1 MIHFIIS
8 EADTRYL
15 WLKGDNIDDE
25 NLLKKFK
32 ENCNLTDPVCFLPS
46 WGNRPKI
53 TQDFVFEY
61 IQSSG
66 SKVYYCS
73 VGLWQEAYKFFKNN
87 GAQFTGL
94 IENQHYFKQ
103 PIKHTF
109 DEFKDI
115 VKSWN
120 LKFEPRPYQYE
131 AAYNILTWKSSLS
144 ELATRAGKT
153 LLVYLV
159 FRYGIEYMGMKRI
172 LMIVPSISL
181 VKQGY
186 DDFSTYGEFFKTE
199 CIWGGGKL
207 VESANLTIGTFQS
220 LIGFLDRK
228 SKRYNPKFFD
238 GYDCVCV
245 DETHRATAAQIKTI
259 ISQPFM
265 KTVKIKF
272 GVTGTL
278 PKEHT
283 IPYYCL
289 HALLGAKIQT
299 VSPKELMDAGYISK
313 INIKQVHLHYGDID
327 KQRKLFVKCANYTL
341 SEFVTEPKLMKNGK
355 VKKEKIKLEKPEHQ
369 CMYVKKL
376 PAAIQMVY
384 DSIRQK
390 CTKDNV
396 VDEKMFN
403 ELYIKALKPI
413 IRNSNSANMLLIE
426 RYMAHFMTE
435 RKEYLYN
442 SILPVCDKNTLVLAH
457 HTEYIE
463 ELYNDICERF
473 PHRHVAKITGKITA
487 KQREAVK
494 QLMKDNDD
502 VILIASYGTTSTG
515 LTFSNLQFGVLF
527 ESFKSNV
534 INMQSLGRGLGLG
547 ENKTE
552 YCVFDIID
560 CFNQKEISNKIY
572 LQGLAKQKIY
582 KEQSYP
588 YKVINVNL

>member
-8 EADTRYL
+8 DADTRYL
-15 WLKGDNIDDE
+15 WLKGDDIDDD
-25 NLLKKFK
+25 NLIKKFEK
-32 ENCNLTDPVCFLPS
+32 NCNLVDPVCYLPS
-46 WGNRPKI
+46 WGNRPEM

-61 IQSSG
+61 VQQSG
-66 SKVYYCS
+66 KKIYYCS
-73 VGLWQEAYKFFKNN
+73 VGLWQEAYKFFKYNN
-87 GAQFTGL
+87 GKFTGL
-94 IENQHYFKQ
+94 IENQKYFKQ
-103 PIKHTF
+103 PIKHSF
-109 DEFKDI
+109 EEFKEI
-115 VKSWN
+115 VISWN
-120 LKFEPRPYQYE
+120 LKYEPRPYQYE

-159 FRYGIEYMGMKRI
+159 FRYAIEYMGMKRI

-220 LIGFLDRK
+220 LIGFLDKK
-228 SKRYNPKFFD
+228 SKKYNPKFFD

-265 KTVKIKF
+265 MNVKIKF

-299 VSPKELMDAGYISK
+299 VTPKELMDEGYISK
-313 INIKQVHLHYGDID
+313 IKINQIRLHYTDIE
-327 KQRKLFVKCANYTL
+327 KQRKLFIKCANYTL
-341 SEFVTEPKLMKNGK
+341 SEFVTEPKLLKTGK
-355 VKKEKIKLEKPEHQ
+355 TKQEKIMLEHPEHQ
-369 CMYVKKL
+369 LMYVKKMV
-376 PAAIQMVY
+376 PAVQMVY
-384 DSIRQK
+384 DDMKVKYTDINDFDK
-390 CTKDNV
+390 NYC
-396 VDEKMFN
+396 
-403 ELYIKALKPI
+403 KALKPI
-413 IRNSNSANMLLIE
+413 IKNSNSSNMLVIE
-426 RYMAHFMTE
+426 RYMAHFMNE

-442 SILPVCDKNTLVLAH
+442 KILSVCDKNTLILAH
-457 HTEYIE
+457 HTEYITE
-463 ELYNDICERF
+463 IYNDLVERF
-473 PHRHVAKITGKITA
+473 PHRHVAKITGAITA
-487 KQREAVK
+487 KKREEIK
-494 QLMKDNDD
+494 QLMKDNND
-502 VILIASYGTTSTG
+502 VILIASYGTSSTG
-515 LTFSNLQFGVLF
+515 LTFANLHFGILF

-547 ENKTE
+547 DNKSE
-552 YCVFDIID
+552 YTVYDMID
-560 CFNQKEISNKIY
+560 CFNAKEISNKIY
-572 LQGLAKQKIY
+572 LQGVAKTKIY

-588 YKVINVNL
+588 YNIINVNV